1 MALPTAN
8 GETHGPYIFRFYLD
22 RVNGGAG
29 HSYAPAYW
37 AAPRYFTGVDRA
49 KEVALKQ
56 NLAVMREAVDK
67 FYGDQSRYPH
77 TLEELMERKYIRAIP
92 VDPVTESTKTWI
104 IVPPSDDT
112 PGGLYDLHSGA
123 TGTAMDGSNY
133 GDW

>member
-1 MALPTAN
+1 MRRTSSGFTLIELMVVLAILMLLLT
-8 GETHGPYIFRFYLD
+8 
-22 RVNGGAG
+22 V
-29 HSYAPAYW
+29 

-77 TLEELMERKYIRAIP
+77 TLEELMERKYIRTIP
-92 VDPVTESTKTWI
+92 VDPLTESAKTWI

-123 TGTAMDGSNY
+123 TGTAVDGSNY

>member
-1 MALPTAN
+1 M
-8 GETHGPYIFRFYLD
+8 D
-22 RVNGGAG
+22 RISSGFTLIELMVVLAILMLLLTV
-29 HSYAPAYW
+29 
-37 AAPRYFTGVDRA
+37 AAPRYFVGMDRA

-67 FYGDQSRYPH
+67 FYGDQARYPH
-77 TLEELMERKYIRAIP
+77 SLEELAERKYIRSIP
-92 VDPVTESTKTWI
+92 VDPLTDSVKTWI

-123 TGTAMDGSNY
+123 TGTALDGSNY

>member
-1 MALPTAN
+1 MSRTSSGFTLIELMVVLAILMLLLT
-8 GETHGPYIFRFYLD
+8 
-22 RVNGGAG
+22 V
-29 HSYAPAYW
+29 

-49 KEVALKQ
+49 KEAALKQ

-67 FYGDQSRYPH
+67 FYGDQARYPY
-77 TLEELMERKYIRAIP
+77 TLEELTERKYIRTIP
-92 VDPVTESTKTWI
+92 VDPLTESAKTWI

>member
-1 MALPTAN
+1 M
-8 GETHGPYIFRFYLD
+8 D
-22 RVNGGAG
+22 RMSSGFTLIELMVVLAILMLLLTV
-29 HSYAPAYW
+29 
-37 AAPRYFTGVDRA
+37 AAPRYFIGVDRA

-67 FYGDQSRYPH
+67 FYGDQARYPH
-77 TLEELMERKYIRAIP
+77 SLEELAERKYIRSIP
-92 VDPVTESTKTWI
+92 VDPLTDSVKTWI
-104 IVPPSDDT
+104 VVPPSDDT